1 MAGADMSKN
10 LGGMLSQTAGAL
22 GNMGSTY
29 GASLGRNIENMSRPD
44 TDPTDIASQQA
55 LMQWQN
61 NMGRTQEA
69 ANTARNVQTMQ
80 ANQQKAA
87 KAAAMQS
94 SANLTSKL
102 RVLINDPSK
111 PQAEKDV
118 EIKEIQD
125 QLTDLS
131 SLVGKDL
138 SGTSAALEQQK
149 AQIQQAS
156 AREERAQSA
165 ADHAKLQRDLEAADK
180 EKTIEFFQQRPED
193 RAKFIADLKTVGSG
207 ALAAK
212 LEDRMRADV
221 RWEEEQAKTT
231 REAAERNAPAVSAGE
246 RTLID
251 TDLAMLKKMN
261 EGLSTA
267 WEAKIKAIEDDPVL
281 SNKMKRQQINTLR
294 TALGKFITQQSS
306 ASMNAER
313 SLANNSKDLKTPAQG
328 LYISDGNRIAPGVQ
342 AVADVMNAQSLG
354 RAVNWV
360 SSGTVDIDQKQQVVR
375 DWIDSVGEREA
386 ARISAAI
393 VSTYPEMTY
402 PQALAQAAANKIG
415 GPMRAA
421 VETGPEGD
429 ELGSKNNPIKLTEK
443 K

>member
-69 ANTARNVQTMQ
+69 TNTARNVQTMQ

-87 KAAAMQS
+87 KAAAVQS

-118 EIKEIQD
+118 EIKAIQR

-131 SLVGKDL
+131 SLVGRDL

-149 AQIQQAS
+149 TQIQQAS

-165 ADHAKLQRDLEAADK
+165 AEHAKLQQDLAAADK
-180 EKTIEFFQQRPED
+180 EKTNEFFQQKPED

-221 RWEEEQAKTT
+221 RWEEEQAKAS
-231 REAAERNAPAVSAGE
+231 RAESERNIPAVTAGE
-246 RTLID
+246 RTLIN
-251 TDLAMLKKMN
+251 TDLATLKKMN

-267 WEAKIKAIEDDPVL
+267 WEAKIKGIEGDPVL
-281 SNKMKRQQINTLR
+281 SNTMKRQQIAKQR
-294 TALGKFITQQSS
+294 TALGEFITRQTS
-306 ASMNAER
+306 ASMTAER
-313 SLANNSKDLKTPAQG
+313 RLANKSTDLKTPAQG
-328 LYISDGNRIAPGVQ
+328 LYISDGNRIAPAVQ
-342 AVADVMNAQSLG
+342 AVAEVMGAQSLG
-354 RAVNWV
+354 RAVNFV
-360 SSGTVDIDQKQQVVR
+360 RSGSVDIDQEQQDIR
-375 DWIDSVGEREA
+375 DWVDSVGEQEA

-393 VSTYPEMTY
+393 VTTYPEMTY
-402 PQALAQAAANKIG
+402 QQALTQAAASNIG
-415 GPMRAA
+415 GPMKA
-421 VETGPEGD
+421 VSAGPAD
-429 ELGSKNNPIKLTEK
+429 NAPGSKENPIVLGKQS
-443 K
+443 